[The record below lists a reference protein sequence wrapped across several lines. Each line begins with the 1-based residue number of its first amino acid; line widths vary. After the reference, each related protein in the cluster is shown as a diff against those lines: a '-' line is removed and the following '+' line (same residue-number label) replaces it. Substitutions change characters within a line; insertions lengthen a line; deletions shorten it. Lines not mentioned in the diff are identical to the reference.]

1 MNWMAWSTVQL
12 YYNIAISINVCSHNI
27 KVNYGIKL
35 SNDSYI
41 IMIVSQI
48 IQCYS
53 DPKVEEL
60 LFNYGTI

>member
-27 KVNYGIKL
+27 KVNHGIKL

-48 IQCYS
+48 LQCYS
-53 DPKVEEL
+53 DP
-60 LFNYGTI
+60 